1 MTDFYIPRFDGI
13 EASEAYFAA
22 DEIEKSFVQKNAKKL
37 PEGEREARELN
48 KEEGTT
54 GTRYEWTYVPENDS
68 FYRTAPPAETV
79 EEKIDLLKRRLLA
92 VAAGSKCA
100 LLKAKYEAELA
111 SLA

>member
-1 MTDFYIPRFDGI
+1 MTDFYVPRFDGVD
-13 EASEAYFAA
+13 ASEDYFAA
-22 DEIEKSFVQKNAKKL
+22 DEIEKSFVQKFSKEVS
-37 PEGEREARELN
+37 EGEREARELN
-48 KEEGTT
+48 REEGTT

-68 FYRTAPPAETV
+68 FYRTSPPAETV
-79 EEKIDLLKRRLLA
+79 EEKIDLLKRRLVA